1 MSSQE
6 MLDLVRAYRED
17 LENMLDILDKLHG
30 TEHSVGHE
38 EYDDVFQINIWI
50 SKEEEN
56 GEGIHL

>member
-50 SKEEEN
+50 SKEEKD
-56 GEGIHL
+56 GTSVDL